1 MKPLYQRYIKK
12 VNNMFQKKSLKSEI
26 LYISKVTKILEKGK
40 VIRFKVVVAT
50 GNSKNLIGLGIGKDV
65 NLAIARKKAIESSY
79 KNLVFIKHYFSDNE
93 ERVIPFSFL
102 IKMKKT
108 LILFKPNIK
117 RTGIR
122 ASKLFFVL
130 AKLAGFDHLLIKRVK
145 SKNVINN
152 IYSFFEFINKLNQV
166 K

>member
-1 MKPLYQRYIKK
+1 
-12 VNNMFQKKSLKSEI
+12 MFTRKFLKSEI
-26 LYISKVTKILEKGK
+26 LHISKVTKILEKGK
-40 VIRFKVVVAT
+40 VIRFKVIVVT

-65 NLAIARKKAIESSY
+65 NLAVARKKAIESSY
-79 KNLVFIKHYFSDNE
+79 KNLIFIKHYFLSND
-93 ERVIPFSFL
+93 ERTIPFNFL

-108 LILFKPNIK
+108 LILFKPNVK

-130 AKLAGFDHLLIKRVK
+130 AKLAGFDQLLVKRIK

-152 IYSFFEFINKLNQV
+152 IYSFFDFLNKLNQT
-166 K
+166 KA

>member
-1 MKPLYQRYIKK
+1 
-12 VNNMFQKKSLKSEI
+12 MFQKKSLKSEI
-26 LYISKVTKILEKGK
+26 LHISKVTKILEKGK

-93 ERVIPFSFL
+93 ERVIPCSFL

-108 LILFKPNIK
+108 LILFKPNMK

-166 K
+166 KQ